1 MSIILIFDLNRLL
14 LVNVDTAQSI
24 NRYLKLI
31 KVNHNISCD
40 YQLLSKLV
48 FEFDFYLKTISR
60 RKGLEATVSI
70 SISKLLTSAQKVLCH
85 F

>member
-31 KVNHNISCD
+31 KVNHNISSD
-40 YQLLSKLV
+40 YRLLSKLV
-48 FEFDFYLKTISR
+48 FEFLFLSENYW
-60 RKGLEATVSI
+60 
-70 SISKLLTSAQKVLCH
+70 
-85 F
+85 